1 MAFVVKD
8 RVQETSTTTGTGT
21 FTLNGAVIGFKS
33 FSVVGNG
40 NTTYYA
46 ITTSG
51 SEFEVGI
58 GTYTSSGTTLSRD
71 TVLSSSNS
79 NNLVNFSA
87 GSKNVF
93 VTYPAERSIYLDSAA
108 SSAVI
113 GQSNTD
119 TSITTSGTADI
130 TISTNSGTNSG
141 TVKIFDGVNG
151 NIEITP
157 NGSGVVKLDGLSYP
171 TADGSANQIL
181 KTDGSGVLSFATPSA
196 GFSGATTTSSA
207 VDITLTSASTQTQF
221 VIMTA
226 ANKGVIL
233 PDATTLTTKGSP
245 IFQIVNNG
253 TFPFFIKNN
262 AGFNLTQV
270 QPGGSATLT
279 LVDNSTSNGIFSIS
293 SIPTSNN
300 ASTYPITSLVNL
312 AYSTPQLVKSG
323 TSGTSTNLG
332 TTTPWN
338 WGVSAS
344 KLSSTSAIIFYV
356 AGTSNR
362 DVYGVVVSYSGTTI
376 TVNSETLLY
385 NGSSSAALSFA
396 GVALDAST
404 GLIVVTRA
412 ANKICV
418 PFTISGT
425 TISVGTSSSTFGTST
440 TSRGVMSEIVAASS
454 TLACFLD
461 QSTADSLDYK
471 LRTIQHNGASAP
483 TISSQSSG
491 TITVFDATPS
501 INAISATQVFIAYT
515 GGAAEYTIARIGT
528 LSGTSTPVLETANT
542 TSTTLTNGL
551 SYVPFIKQISST
563 EFITVGILGSDKYT
577 VSGTTV
583 TYVSSALYKSRNMQ
597 TVEYYNMNMVFLG
610 DFAATTIYT
619 VNYLQTLKRDSNA
632 YHVIGIVDFPKF
644 ISNVNSGI
652 SSYSVALDSTTAL
665 VVTNN
670 ANVTNAYSPV
680 SAYLLKY
687 IGS

>member
-1 MAFVVKD
+1 MASIIRTD
-8 RVQETSTTTGTGT
+8 ALQNLNTSNFISQTNATTVTIGAAGQTVTMPGSVNLPSGSVGISQLSATGTP
-21 FTLNGAVIGFKS
+21 
-33 FSVVGNG
+33 
-40 NTTYYA
+40 
-46 ITTSG
+46 
-51 SEFEVGI
+51 
-58 GTYTSSGTTLSRD
+58 TSS
-71 TVLSSSNS
+71 
-79 NNLVNFSA
+79 NFLR
-87 GSKNVF
+87 G
-93 VTYPAERSIYLDSAA
+93 D
-108 SSAVI
+108 
-113 GQSNTD
+113 NTWN
-119 TSITTSGTADI
+119 A
-130 TISTNSGTNSG
+130 
-141 TVKIFDGVNG
+141 
-151 NIEITP
+151 P
-157 NGSGVVKLDGLSYP
+157 
-171 TADGSANQIL
+171 Q
-181 KTDGSGVLSFATPSA
+181 A

-207 VDITLTSASTQTQF
+207 VDITLTNASTQTQF
-221 VIMTA
+221 VTMTA

-233 PDATTLTTKGSP
+233 PDATTLTTKGTP

-279 LVDNSTSNGIFSIS
+279 LVDNSTSNGRFSIS

-323 TSGTSTNLG
+323 TTGISTNLG
-332 TTTPWN
+332 TTNPWN
-338 WGVSAS
+338 WGISAS

-376 TVNSETLLY
+376 IVNSETLLY
-385 NGSSSAALSFA
+385 NGSSSAALCFA

-454 TLACFLD
+454 TLACFMD
-461 QSTADSLDYK
+461 QSVADGLDYK

-491 TITVFDATPS
+491 TITVLDACPA
-501 INAISATQVFIAYT
+501 INVISGTKVFIVNT

-528 LSGTSTPVLETANT
+528 LNGTSTPVLETANT
-542 TSTTLTNGL
+542 SSTTQISAL
-551 SYVPFIKQISST
+551 SYVPYIKQISST
-563 EFITVGILGSDKYT
+563 EFITIGIIGSDKYT

-583 TYVSSALYKSRNMQ
+583 TYVSSTLYKSRNMQ

-619 VNYLQTLKRDSNA
+619 VNYLQTLKRDGDA

-644 ISNVNSGI
+644 ISFVGNTV
-652 SSYSVALDSTTAL
+652 SSYNVALDSTTAL

-670 ANVTNAYSPV
+670 SNVTNAYSPI

-687 IGS
+687 VGS